1 MKQLKPF
8 FIKLVALL
16 ALLVFFV
23 WANSYALE
31 SDTVKN
37 LVQSFGYPGVF
48 FIAVLSGFNLAIPIP
63 AIGFYPLF
71 MELGYASWMVI
82 GVISFGMLVG
92 DAIGYL
98 IGSAGKDALSDT
110 KAVKYV
116 TLLDSLHKKH
126 PLLPYACLLIYA
138 AVVPLPNELIVIP
151 MAFAGY
157 RFLPMGAMLFVGNI
171 IFNVLGAIGI
181 VSLVSLF

>member
-1 MKQLKPF
+1 MKIKPL
-8 FIKLVALL
+8 ITKLVVLV

-37 LVQSFGYPGVF
+37 LVQAFGYPGVF
-48 FIAVLSGFNLAIPIP
+48 LIAVLSGFNLAVPIP

-71 MELGYASWMVI
+71 IELGYVSWMIIALV
-82 GVISFGMLVG
+82 SLGMLVG

-110 KAVKYV
+110 KAERYVKFLT
-116 TLLDSLHKKH
+116 TLHEKH
-126 PLLPYACLLIYA
+126 PMLPYACLLVYA
-138 AVVPLPNELIVIP
+138 AVIPLPNELIVIP
-151 MAFAGY
+151 MALAGY

-171 IFNVLGAIGI
+171 IFNILGAFGI
-181 VSLVSLF
+181 VGLTSLF